1 MRYYCAVFINTIVGR
16 NFKCIFCK
24 VKEAS
29 LYVILEKAKTICKE
43 GRSVVARDV
52 LKSKEWYKYSYV
64 HT

>member
-1 MRYYCAVFINTIVGR
+1 
-16 NFKCIFCK
+16 